1 MVTKQGDVSLLN
13 DPVAQRLLHSP
24 LPARLAYVWRDGT
37 PRLAPLWFHWNGS
50 ELVFGS
56 PPDAPKMD
64 VLRNGTE
71 VAITIDT
78 DTMPYKVLSI
88 RGTVRVESVGGVPPE
103 YAAAARKVLGEK
115 DGAAWVDTI
124 ARAFPTMARYSVRP
138 EWVGILDFEQR
149 FPNAVERA
157 FERMRTEA

>member
-50 ELVFGS
+50 ELVFGG

-115 DGAAWVDTI
+115 D
-124 ARAFPTMARYSVRP
+124 
-138 EWVGILDFEQR
+138 
-149 FPNAVERA
+149 
-157 FERMRTEA
+157 